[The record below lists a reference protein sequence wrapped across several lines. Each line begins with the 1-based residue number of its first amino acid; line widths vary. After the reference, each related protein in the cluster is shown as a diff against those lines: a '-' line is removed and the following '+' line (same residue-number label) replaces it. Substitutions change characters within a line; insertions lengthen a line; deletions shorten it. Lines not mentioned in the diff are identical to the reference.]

1 MKRSLSSLYHLIITV
16 ILVLILLETAILIV
30 ISTNAKNLTNLIN
43 DIQTAA
49 IVFALILFI
58 YCIVVYNL
66 IPSSIKKFNKNIVK
80 IINEIAHGKYN
91 VNIDKAIED
100 YSFDPDKLSLL
111 NSLKN
116 MLRSIN
122 GFDQA
127 KEWKIYEQDQRI
139 KQLISLIPQGVLIAL
154 SNGDISYYNNSLRQ
168 RYPLLSEIRNIN
180 DLNFKNDFDRRIFQK
195 IADSLRYGDNLYDC
209 KIPDQDYRRLAVI
222 KGSMVRNLRGEPTGG
237 VFLLS
242 FEEHV

>member
-1 MKRSLSSLYHLIITV
+1 M
-16 ILVLILLETAILIV
+16 
-30 ISTNAKNLTNLIN
+30 
-43 DIQTAA
+43 
-49 IVFALILFI
+49 
-58 YCIVVYNL
+58 VVYNL
-66 IPSSIKKFNKNIVK
+66 IPSNIKKFNKNVVK
-80 IINEIAHGKYN
+80 LINEIAHGKYN
-91 VNIDKAIED
+91 VDIDKAIED
-100 YSFDPDKLSLL
+100 YSFDPDKLALL

-139 KQLISLIPQGVLIAL
+139 KQLINLIPQGVLIAL

-168 RYPLLSEIRNIN
+168 RYPSLSEIQNIN
-180 DLNFKNDFDRRIFQK
+180 DMSFKSDFDRKIFQK
-195 IADSLRYGDNLYDC
+195 IVDALRYGDNIYEC
-209 KIPDQDYRRLAVI
+209 KIPDQDYKRLAII

>member
-1 MKRSLSSLYHLIITV
+1 MKRSLSSLYRLIIAV
-16 ILVLILLETAILIV
+16 ILILILLETTIVILIA
-30 ISTNAKNLTNLIN
+30 TNAQDLTTLVN
-43 DIQTAA
+43 DIQTAV
-49 IVFALILFI
+49 IVFALIIFI
-58 YCIVVYNL
+58 YCMVVYNL
-66 IPSSIKKFNKNIVK
+66 IPSNIKKFNKNVVK
-80 IINEIAHGKYN
+80 LINEIAHGKYN
-91 VNIDKAIED
+91 VDIDKAIED
-100 YSFDPDKLSLL
+100 YSFDPDKLALL

-139 KQLISLIPQGVLIAL
+139 KQLINLIPQGVLIAL

-168 RYPLLSEIRNIN
+168 RYPSLSEIQNIN
-180 DLNFKNDFDRRIFQK
+180 DMSFKSDFDRKIFQK
-195 IADSLRYGDNLYDC
+195 IVDALRYGDNIYEC
-209 KIPDQDYRRLAVI
+209 KIPDQDYKRLAII